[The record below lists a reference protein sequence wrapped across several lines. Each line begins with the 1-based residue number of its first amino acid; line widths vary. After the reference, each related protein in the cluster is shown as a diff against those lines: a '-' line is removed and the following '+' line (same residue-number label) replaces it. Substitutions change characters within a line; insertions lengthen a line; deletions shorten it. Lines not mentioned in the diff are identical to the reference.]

1 MPKRTATQRHIDNI
15 NNYIDKVGQYFG
27 TESPEYN
34 KILATIHNAGLSTY
48 QSSKGIVKVSNT
60 KANRKKHQKIRSI
73 DKNKPSFARQK
84 RRYEKEKKEIR
95 DAIGINGIGDNIGID
110 AGLDGVGGG
119 DDIGGGGGKPV
130 ISFDDWYNGWRE
142 TWENK
147 EQYETRDL
155 AKSLGVPF
163 DIDTWYVDYAYR
175 EQIKH
180 DLYNAWIADIVNEV
194 NENKNLNPNVG
205 NIDETTGENI
215 VFGNVN
221 EGTETEME

>member
-1 MPKRTATQRHIDNI
+1 MSKRTATQKHIDNI
-15 NNYIDKVGQYFG
+15 NSYIEKVGQYFG

-34 KILATIHNAGLSTY
+34 QILATIHNAGLSTY
-48 QSSKGIVKVSNT
+48 QSSKGIIKVKNT

-84 RRYEKEKKEIR
+84 RRYEKEKKKIR
-95 DAIGINGIGDNIGID
+95 DDIGINGIGDDIGID
-110 AGLDGVGGG
+110 VDNDDGGTGGS
-119 DDIGGGGGKPV
+119 GKPV

-147 EQYETRDL
+147 EQYETADL

-180 DLYNAWIADIVNEV
+180 DLYNAWIGDIVDEV
-194 NENKNLNPNVG
+194 NENKNLNPDVG
-205 NIDETTGENI
+205 NVDEQTGENI
-215 VFGNVN
+215 VFGNMN
-221 EGTETEME
+221 DGTETEF

>member
-1 MPKRTATQRHIDNI
+1 MPKRTATQRRIDNI
-15 NNYIDKVGQYFG
+15 NSYIDKVGSYFG

-48 QSSKGIVKVSNT
+48 QSSKGTVKVKNT

-84 RRYEKEKKEIR
+84 KRYEKEKNKIR
-95 DAIGINGIGDNIGID
+95 ETMGID
-110 AGLDGVGGG
+110 GIDDIDNNGG
-119 DDIGGGGGKPV
+119 DGKSV

-147 EQYETRDL
+147 EQYETADL
-155 AKSLGVPF
+155 AKALGLPF
-163 DIDTWYVDYAYR
+163 DRDTWYSDYAYR

-180 DLYNAWIADIVNEV
+180 DLYNAWISNIVDEV
-194 NENKNLNPNVG
+194 NANKNLNPDVG
-205 NIDETTGENI
+205 NVDETTGENI
-215 VFGNVN
+215 VFGNMTD
-221 EGTETEME
+221 GTDTEF

>member
-15 NNYIDKVGQYFG
+15 NSYIDKVGHYFG

-34 KILATIHNAGLSTY
+34 KILAAIHNAGLSTY

-84 RRYEKEKKEIR
+84 RRYEKGKTKIR
-95 DAIGINGIGDNIGID
+95 EDMGINGI
-110 AGLDGVGGG
+110 
-119 DDIGGGGGKPV
+119 DDIGNGLGDGGTGGGKPV
-130 ISFDDWYNGWRE
+130 ISFDDWYNGWRD

-147 EQYETRDL
+147 EQYETAEL
-155 AKSLGVPF
+155 AENIGVPF

-180 DLYNAWIADIVNEV
+180 DLYNTWIGNIVDEV
-194 NENKNLNPNVG
+194 NENKNLNPDVG
-205 NIDETTGENI
+205 NVDETTGENI
-215 VFGNVN
+215 VFGNMN
-221 EGTETEME
+221 NGTETEF

>member
-15 NNYIDKVGQYFG
+15 NSYIDKVGQYFG

-34 KILATIHNAGLSTY
+34 QILAIIHNAGLSTY
-48 QSSKGIVKVSNT
+48 QSSKGIVKVKNT

-84 RRYEKEKKEIR
+84 RRYEKEKKKIR
-95 DAIGINGIGDNIGID
+95 DSIGINGI
-110 AGLDGVGGG
+110 
-119 DDIGGGGGKPV
+119 DDIGGGLGDVGIDDGDGGTGGGNPV

-142 TWENK
+142 TWEEQ
-147 EQYETRDL
+147 EQYETANL
-155 AKSLGVPF
+155 AESLGVPF
-163 DIDTWYVDYAYR
+163 DKDTWYSDYTYR

-180 DLYNAWIADIVNEV
+180 DLYNAWISDIANEA
-194 NENKNLNPNVG
+194 NENQNLNPDVG

-221 EGTETEME
+221 EGTETEIE